1 MTDWY
6 TPIYQEPLIT
16 GAVRGGGGYERIN
29 IQMRQSGQY
38 RGQYRI
44 SKKGRPLLRKI
55 LGQVVLSLVRQ
66 TGLYGDYYHRKRLSM
81 PGPKAIVVVMR
92 HFLRKLHG

>member
-1 MTDWY
+1 M
-6 TPIYQEPLIT
+6 
-16 GAVRGGGGYERIN
+16 
-29 IQMRQSGQY
+29 
-38 RGQYRI
+38 
-44 SKKGRPLLRKI
+44 LRKI